1 MGADREAGGRE
12 AGLNLS
18 PTTATLSRFLAA
30 SRWDDIPA
38 AVRHAGK
45 RGLLN
50 ALGCILAGREDPAVA
65 IVRRVFPLEDAL
77 IDAAAATA
85 HDYDDTHLPTV
96 IHATPPVAAA
106 VLSIARKQTVS
117 GAELL
122 HAFVLGVETTCRM
135 GNAVMPGHYERGWHI
150 TSTCGVFG
158 ATAAAAKLLRLDE
171 RQVACALGL
180 AATQAAGLVE
190 VLGSMAR
197 VLNAG
202 FAARNGLAAARL
214 ASAGFEGPRA
224 PIEGLRGFVNVFGG
238 SADLSQITRRLGEH
252 WEIEQVACKPY
263 PSGVVLHALIDAC
276 LEHREELRRAL
287 KSGETLQLRLH
298 PLAIERTDRPE
309 PRNAIEA
316 RLSAQHAA
324 AVALLH
330 GEAGLEQFSDGAALD
345 PEVQALRR
353 RIVVS
358 AEPGLDKMAA
368 RIRLGAARVEA
379 PAARPMDDARLEAK
393 FSRLGGAQAAR
404 ILAAVRSLETQQ
416 RISLL

>member
-1 MGADREAGGRE
+1 
-12 AGLNLS
+12 
-18 PTTATLSRFLAA
+18 
-30 SRWDDIPA
+30 
-38 AVRHAGK
+38 
-45 RGLLN
+45 
-50 ALGCILAGREDPAVA
+50 
-65 IVRRVFPLEDAL
+65 
-77 IDAAAATA
+77 
-85 HDYDDTHLPTV
+85 
-96 IHATPPVAAA
+96 
-106 VLSIARKQTVS
+106 VS

-171 RQVACALGL
+171 RQVASALGL
-180 AATQAAGLVE
+180 AATQASGLVE
-190 VLGSMAR
+190 MLGSMAR

-214 ASAGFEGPRA
+214 ASEGFEGPRA

-252 WEIEQVACKPY
+252 WEMKQVAYKPY

-276 LEHREELRRAL
+276 LEHGEKLRHAL
-287 KSGETLQLRLH
+287 ETGDGIQVELH
-298 PLAIERTDRPE
+298 PLAIERTNRPE

-316 RLSAQHAA
+316 RLSAQHAV

-330 GEAGLEQFSDGAALD
+330 GDAGLEQFSDAAALD

-353 RIVVS
+353 RIGVA
-358 AEPGLDKMAA
+358 AEPSLDKMAA
-368 RIRLGAARVEA
+368 RIRLAAASVEA
-379 PAARPMDDARLEAK
+379 PAARTLDDARLEAK
-393 FSRLGGAQAAR
+393 FARLGGAQAAR
-404 ILAAVRSLETQQ
+404 ILETIRSLETQQ
-416 RISLL
+416 HVSLL

>member
-1 MGADREAGGRE
+1 MGADREASGRE
-12 AGLNLS
+12 AGL
-18 PTTATLSRFLAA
+18 TAALARFIAG
-30 SRWDDIPA
+30 SRWEDVPA
-38 AVRHAGK
+38 AIRHEGR

-50 ALGCILAGREDPAVA
+50 ALGCILAGREDPAVD

-77 IDAAAATA
+77 IEAAAATA
-85 HDYDDTHLPTV
+85 HDFDDTHLPTV
-96 IHATPPVAAA
+96 IHATPCVAAA
-106 VLSIARKQTVS
+106 VLSIARKQEVS

-122 HAFVLGVETTCRM
+122 HAFILGVETTCRM
-135 GNAVMPGHYERGWHI
+135 GNAVTPGHYERGWHI

-171 RQVACALGL
+171 RRVASALGL

-190 VLGSMAR
+190 MLGSMAR

-214 ASAGFEGPRA
+214 AAAGFEGPRA

-238 SADLSQITRRLGEH
+238 GADLSQLTLRLGEH
-252 WEIEQVACKPY
+252 WEMRQVAYKPY

-276 LEHREELRRAL
+276 LEHREKLRQAL
-287 KSGETLQLRLH
+287 KRGQSIQVELH

-316 RLSAQHAA
+316 RLSAQHAV

-330 GEAGLEQFSDGAALD
+330 GEAALEQFSDGAARD

-353 RIVVS
+353 QIAVV
-358 AEPGLDKMAA
+358 AEPSLDKMAA
-368 RIRLGAARVEA
+368 RIRLGTAIVEA
-379 PAARPMDDARLEAK
+379 PASRPMDDARLEAK
-393 FSRLGGAQAAR
+393 FARLAGAQAAR
-404 ILAAVRSLETQQ
+404 LIETLRSLEAQQ
-416 RISLL
+416 HVALL

>member
-1 MGADREAGGRE
+1 MGAGREAGGRE
-12 AGLNLS
+12 AGLTPAL
-18 PTTATLSRFLAA
+18 ARFLAQ
-30 SRWDDIPA
+30 SRWEDIPA
-38 AVRHAGK
+38 AIRHEGK

-50 ALGCILAGREDPAVA
+50 ALGCILAGSDDPAIA
-65 IVRRVFPLEDAL
+65 IVRKVFPLDDAL

-96 IHATPPVAAA
+96 IHATPPVAAV
-106 VLSIARKQTVS
+106 VLSVARKQKVS
-117 GAELL
+117 GTELL
-122 HAFVLGVETTCRM
+122 HAFVLGVETSCRM

-171 RQVACALGL
+171 RQVASALGI
-180 AATQAAGLVE
+180 AATQASGLVE
-190 VLGSMAR
+190 MLGSMAR

-214 ASAGFEGPRA
+214 AASGFEGPRA

-238 SADLSQITRRLGEH
+238 SADLSQLTQRLGER
-252 WEIEQVACKPY
+252 WEMEHVAYKPY

-276 LEHREELRRAL
+276 LEHRESLGQAL
-287 KSGETLQLRLH
+287 KNGQTLEVQLH

-316 RLSAQHAA
+316 RLSAQHAV

-330 GEAGLEQFSDGAALD
+330 GEAGLAQFSDAAAVD
-345 PEVQALRR
+345 GKVQALRR
-353 RIVVS
+353 RIGV
-358 AEPGLDKMAA
+358 AADPGLDKMAA
-368 RIRLGAARVEA
+368 RIRADGAVIEA
-379 PAARPMDDARLEAK
+379 PESRPMDDARLEAK
-393 FSRLGGAQAAR
+393 FARLAGAQAAR
-404 ILAAVRSLETQQ
+404 LLDALRSLETQE
-416 RISLL
+416 RVSLP

>member
-1 MGADREAGGRE
+1 MGAGREAGGRE
-12 AGLNLS
+12 AGLTPAL
-18 PTTATLSRFLAA
+18 ARFLAQ
-30 SRWDDIPA
+30 SRWEDIPA
-38 AVRHAGK
+38 AIRHEGK

-50 ALGCILAGREDPAVA
+50 ALGCILAGSDDPAIA
-65 IVRRVFPLEDAL
+65 IVRKVFPLDDAL

-96 IHATPPVAAA
+96 IHATPPVAAV
-106 VLSIARKQTVS
+106 VLSVARKQKVS
-117 GAELL
+117 GTELL
-122 HAFVLGVETTCRM
+122 HAFVLGVETSCRM

-171 RQVACALGL
+171 RQVASALGI
-180 AATQAAGLVE
+180 AATQASGLVE
-190 VLGSMAR
+190 MLGSMAR

-214 ASAGFEGPRA
+214 AASGFEGPRA

-238 SADLSQITRRLGEH
+238 SADLSQLTQRLGER
-252 WEIEQVACKPY
+252 WEMEHVAYKPY

-276 LEHREELRRAL
+276 LEHQESLGQAL
-287 KSGETLQLRLH
+287 KSGQTLEVQLH

-316 RLSAQHAA
+316 RLSAQHAV

-330 GEAGLEQFSDGAALD
+330 GEAGLAQFSDAAAVD
-345 PEVQALRR
+345 GKVQALRR
-353 RIVVS
+353 RIGV
-358 AEPGLDKMAA
+358 AADPGLDKMAA
-368 RIRLGAARVEA
+368 RIRADGAVIEA
-379 PAARPMDDARLEAK
+379 PESRPMDDARLEAK
-393 FSRLGGAQAAR
+393 FARLAGAQAAR
-404 ILAAVRSLETQQ
+404 LLDALRSLETQE
-416 RISLL
+416 RVSLP